1 MSYQGLVTFIIP
13 TVGRQTLLRAVE
25 SVRVQTDLDWSCMVL
40 GDGLDPSTLF
50 EYDDI
55 TCHALP
61 HYHHEATVR
70 NAGIDMAETEWVAF
84 LDDDDTVDE
93 HYVAWLREDIETLS
107 GDSQVNSPDVVIFRQ
122 VLPRPTELGDTIIPA
137 GPEIVWGNVGIS
149 YAVKREWARAYP
161 FKRSRHE
168 DLLQLVALEAAG
180 ANIHFSNRLAY
191 YARDKRL

>member
-25 SVRVQTDLDWSCMVL
+25 SVRVQTDRDWYCMVL
-40 GDGLDPSTLF
+40 GDGLDPSTMM
-50 EYDDI
+50 YDYRGKGGNPDI
-55 TCHALP
+55 TCHGLP
-61 HYHHEATVR
+61 HYRHEATVR
-70 NAGIDMAETEWVAF
+70 NVGLRQVKTEWVAW

-93 HYVAWLREDIETLS
+93 NYVAWLREDIEAT
-107 GDSQVNSPDVVIFRQ
+107 NPDVVIFRQ
-122 VLPRPTELGDTIIPA
+122 VLPKPTELGDTIIPA
-137 GPEIVWGNVGIS
+137 SPEIVWGNVGIS
-149 YAVKREWARAYP
+149 YAVKLNWALQFP
-161 FKRSRHE
+161 FKRSKHE